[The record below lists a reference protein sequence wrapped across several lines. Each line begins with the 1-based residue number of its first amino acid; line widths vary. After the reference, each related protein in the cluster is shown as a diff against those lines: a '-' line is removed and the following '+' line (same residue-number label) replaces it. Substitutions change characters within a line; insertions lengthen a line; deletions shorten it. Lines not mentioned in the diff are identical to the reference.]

1 LDEHYR
7 ACARDSRLSAA
18 LAIHRRTNPS
28 TAHIFRRIFRTLLIV
43 DVGLPFQSYGRQVD
57 SVLSIQQRPANTGSS
72 DPIFFLNLPPYRG
85 PIHPTKTPKSSG
97 THSPSTPPS
106 RTGIAHRCRR
116 KQAVVAQRAIMS
128 SHRGRPAYV
137 EDYDETTGKVDRE
150 NRQVASTKKSKG
162 HRESRKPRIS
172 FSDAQYPGEGSS
184 RDAPAVEEERLVRVE
199 RRKSTSSAS
208 SKSPRKNRP
217 PSAHENKS
225 FHKSSIPTSKRETYD
240 PSSYGIATPTA
251 QQPFLSQPVP
261 MRPRAVTQQT
271 YPPPARPVS
280 FHAGMNGAAYSRPPI
295 SASAFYQPPQIIPP
309 PSYPP
314 TQTYMQH
321 VQYTTAPQNEYYQP
335 QPQQQLQQS
344 SSRPLSQRFDSRY
357 EPFARAPSA
366 LDPIARSPSAFEPI
380 ARSGSAFG
388 ARSAYED
395 TGSYFDDSYT
405 SAAEEATIRR
415 ERRDSIRV
423 PSHGMTRAQAADY
436 AAMPPP
442 AIRPSILRRST
453 EYPRA
458 PTEYT
463 LEPEPYRDGRTIYRR
478 EESRPR
484 RSSSTR
490 HSVSYEASRGSESVR
505 VEAANSGRRRQSWYE
520 PPEQASASAYE
531 DKLHKAATYQEDVG
545 GPTVPLT
552 AETLKRQQRRHG
564 GSSRST
570 KSSQSRDESDYKK
583 SAATSRTTRSMSND
597 NDENVTIKVTGQA
610 RVMVGGAQIHCDEGG
625 EIEIKRQQKNLQ
637 NGSEPSNSEY
647 GGGRRLEDRR
657 SRVERPSIKHA
668 SRSSQSGHSYTRS
681 TPQYPGENFI

>member
-1 LDEHYR
+1 
-7 ACARDSRLSAA
+7 
-18 LAIHRRTNPS
+18 
-28 TAHIFRRIFRTLLIV
+28 
-43 DVGLPFQSYGRQVD
+43 
-57 SVLSIQQRPANTGSS
+57 
-72 DPIFFLNLPPYRG
+72 
-85 PIHPTKTPKSSG
+85 
-97 THSPSTPPS
+97 
-106 RTGIAHRCRR
+106 
-116 KQAVVAQRAIMS
+116 MS
-128 SHRGRPAYV
+128 SRHGRPAYV
-137 EDYDETTGKVDRE
+137 EDYDETTGTVDRD

-162 HRESRKPRIS
+162 HRDSRKPRIS

-184 RDAPAVEEERLVRVE
+184 RDAPAVEEKVVRVE

-217 PSAHENKS
+217 PSAHENKT

-240 PSSYGIATPTA
+240 PSSYGIAATA
-251 QQPFLSQPVP
+251 QQPFLSQPMP
-261 MRPRAVTQQT
+261 IRPRAVTQHT

-280 FHAGMNGAAYSRPPI
+280 FHAAMPGGFSRPPL
-295 SASAFYQPPQIIPP
+295 SASAFYQQPQTIP

-314 TQTYMQH
+314 TTPTYTQQ

-335 QPQQQLQQS
+335 QPQQQLQQA

-357 EPFARAPSA
+357 DPIARAPSA
-366 LDPIARSPSAFEPI
+366 FDPITRSGSAFEPI

-395 TGSYFDDSYT
+395 SGSYFDDSYT

-423 PSHGMTRAQAADY
+423 PSHGMTRAQADY

-442 AIRPSILRRST
+442 PTIRPSIRRRST
-453 EYPRA
+453 EYARA
-458 PTEYT
+458 PSEYT
-463 LEPEPYRDGRTIYRR
+463 LEPEPYRDGRTMYRR

-484 RSSSTR
+484 RSSSNR

-520 PPEQASASAYE
+520 PPEQAPASAYE

-637 NGSEPSNSEY
+637 NDSEPSNSEY
-647 GGGRRLEDRR
+647 GEGRRLDDRGGGRRLEDRR
-657 SRVERPSIKHA
+657 SRVERPSVKHA

-681 TPQYPGENFI
+681 TPHYPGENFT